1 MTKQWRVEYRLE
13 SGVSALQS
21 GVETGLWSQGG
32 IQSKVRVRL
41 DSGVKREAKTGR
53 MRKVGRRELERQ
65 VDCEEKCKEE
75 WTLESS
81 WRVSAKG
88 FPPLTNLTRLVLLVG
103 MYLPSSSSALI
114 TPVLGE
120 PGYLSLASGC
130 PSSFTLVL

>member
-65 VDCEEKCKEE
+65 AECEEKCKDQ
-75 WTLESS
+75 WTGGFLQ
-81 WRVSAKG
+81 RV
-88 FPPLTNLTRLVLLVG
+88 FHP
-103 MYLPSSSSALI
+103 
-114 TPVLGE
+114 
-120 PGYLSLASGC
+120 
-130 PSSFTLVL
+130 